1 MRRLL
6 ERLTMASREDY
17 EKFFREADVDNS
29 GTLTFEEL
37 LTILRRNG
45 YKQSED
51 DLKRIFRITD
61 TSGDGLISLDEYMA
75 AMGQQPPT
83 DHRKAAMRA
92 VFVEFDQNGDGFI
105 DKKEL
110 KEVFGQMGTIMSDDD
125 IDRLMT
131 LCDKDHDG
139 LINYEEFLD
148 RV

>member
-1 MRRLL
+1 
-6 ERLTMASREDY
+6 
-17 EKFFREADVDNS
+17 
-29 GTLTFEEL
+29 
-37 LTILRRNG
+37 
-45 YKQSED
+45 
-51 DLKRIFRITD
+51 
-61 TSGDGLISLDEYMA
+61 
-75 AMGQQPPT
+75 
-83 DHRKAAMRA
+83 MRA

>member
-1 MRRLL
+1 
-6 ERLTMASREDY
+6 
-17 EKFFREADVDNS
+17 
-29 GTLTFEEL
+29 
-37 LTILRRNG
+37 
-45 YKQSED
+45 
-51 DLKRIFRITD
+51 
-61 TSGDGLISLDEYMA
+61 
-75 AMGQQPPT
+75 
-83 DHRKAAMRA
+83 MRA

-148 RV
+148 RNTCVAN